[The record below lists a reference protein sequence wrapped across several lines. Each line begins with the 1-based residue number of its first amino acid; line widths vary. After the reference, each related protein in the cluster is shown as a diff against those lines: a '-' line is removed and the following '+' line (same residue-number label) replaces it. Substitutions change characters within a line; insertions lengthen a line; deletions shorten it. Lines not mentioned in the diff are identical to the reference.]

1 MAIDSRTASEPNDPA
16 ARRPM
21 SIEEIRASYAECA
34 DWAARFDWLER
45 RLTGRYRRELFESAR
60 GRVLDVAC
68 GTGPNFEYLPS
79 TVDLVG
85 IDVSP
90 EMLAKAN
97 ERLDRLGIDGR
108 LREMDAQDLAF
119 ADDSFDTVIS
129 SLSTC
134 TFPDPVAALEEMDR
148 VCRPDGRILLF
159 EHGRSYVGPIARF
172 QDWRADAHYAQAGC
186 RWNQEPLELLVE
198 AELPVREVSTRALGI
213 VTLVEVRPS
222 RESLLEAVRA
232 HVVDRKG

>member
-1 MAIDSRTASEPNDPA
+1 MATDSRTAARDSGPA

-21 SIEEIRASYAECA
+21 SIEEIRDSYAECA

-45 RLTGRYRRELFESAR
+45 RLTGRYRRELFQGAE

-68 GTGPNFEYLPS
+68 GTGPNFEYLPQ

-90 EMLAKAN
+90 EMLGKARD
-97 ERLDRLGIDGR
+97 RLDRLAIDGT

-119 ADDSFDTVIS
+119 DDDSFDTVIS

-148 VCRPDGRILLF
+148 VCRPGGRILLF
-159 EHGRSYVGPIARF
+159 EHGRSDVGPIARF

-186 RWNQEPLELLVE
+186 RWNQDPLELLV
-198 AELPVREVSTRALGI
+198 AADLPVREVRNRALGI
-213 VTLVEVRPS
+213 VTLVEARPS
-222 RESLLEAVRA
+222 RDSLLDAVRA
-232 HVVDRKG
+232 HVIEG